1 MFDHYEKEYLGTA
14 KKATADIE
22 LIDQLLP
29 GVEREATIKRAGEGI
44 TAAEEIVQGMEM
56 EARSMT
62 GEAKQQLA
70 AKAKDYK
77 KSIADMRAKLNAAK
91 TSGKAEKSARDE
103 LLRSSDPT
111 LRMEADSQRSR
122 LMATNERLN
131 NASDKIRGAVQ
142 TALETEKIGESIL
155 SDLADQRATIAH
167 ARGTLAG
174 TMSGLDKSKKM
185 LQGMGRRAL
194 KNKVLMYV
202 VIATLIIMIMFIVYC
217 ACAARVPSV
226 PCPFGLGE
234 ALGWAAP
241 LEALG
246 WGSLALAHHG
256 PALAHYGAHKRTR
269 PHLPSRMLLRQ
280 SNSSIHRRSRTRR
293 PLRGR
298 RRHRRHRRSC
308 RRRGELNS
316 TQPPSYLV
324 PGEIDNTIPRSTD
337 YMYSGSTLCH
347 VRHRV
352 HVCQYVSPGPAEYR
366 VCWLKPV
373 NVAVR
378 VG

>member
-1 MFDHYEKEYLGTA
+1 MCHNERHGTLPHLVDANTNVRMPRADIDGLFASLPVQKMFDHYEKEYLGTA

-111 LRMEADSQRSR
+111 LRMEADNQRSR

-226 PCPFGLGE
+226 PCPFGLGR
-234 ALGWAAP
+234 GP
-241 LEALG
+241 RVG
-246 WGSLALAHHG
+246 IPFGGPRVGS
-256 PALAHYGAHKRTR
+256 PALAHYGAHKHTR
-269 PHLPSRMLLRQ
+269 AHLPSRTLLRQ
-280 SNSSIHRRSRTRR
+280 SNSSIHRRSRNRR

-298 RRHRRHRRSC
+298 RRHRLRRRP
-308 RRRGELNS
+308 RRNLRGELNS
-316 TQPPSYLV
+316 TQL
-324 PGEIDNTIPRSTD
+324 NSTAI
-337 YMYSGSTLCH
+337 
-347 VRHRV
+347 
-352 HVCQYVSPGPAEYR
+352 VSCARGD
-366 VCWLKPV
+366 
-373 NVAVR
+373 
-378 VG
+378 

>member
-1 MFDHYEKEYLGTA
+1 LCHHERHGTLPHLVDANTNVRMPRADIDGLFASLPVQKMFDHYEKEYLGTA

-111 LRMEADSQRSR
+111 LRMEADNQRSR

-226 PCPFGLGE
+226 PCPF
-234 ALGWAAP
+234 
-241 LEALG
+241 
-246 WGSLALAHHG
+246 
-256 PALAHYGAHKRTR
+256 
-269 PHLPSRMLLRQ
+269 
-280 SNSSIHRRSRTRR
+280 
-293 PLRGR
+293 
-298 RRHRRHRRSC
+298 
-308 RRRGELNS
+308 
-316 TQPPSYLV
+316 
-324 PGEIDNTIPRSTD
+324 
-337 YMYSGSTLCH
+337 
-347 VRHRV
+347 
-352 HVCQYVSPGPAEYR
+352 
-366 VCWLKPV
+366 
-373 NVAVR
+373 
-378 VG
+378 

>member
-14 KKATADIE
+14 KKAMADIE

-29 GVEREATIKRAGEGI
+29 GVEREATMKRAGEGI

-77 KSIADMRAKLNAAK
+77 KSTADMRAKLNAAK
-91 TSGKAEKSARDE
+91 TSGKAEKAARDE

-111 LRMEADSQRSR
+111 LRMEADNQRSR

-194 KNKVLMYV
+194 KNKMLMYV
-202 VIATLIIMIMFIVYC
+202 VIATLIIMIGFIVYC

-226 PCPFGLGE
+226 PCPFAAQHSPTMAPIHTHELTGHLARPYGSQLHLYTAE
-234 ALGWAAP
+234 APAAAP
-241 LEALG
+241 SEAAAVAAITVAAEVGGIVATLYIWYRLLLG
-246 WGSLALAHHG
+246 
-256 PALAHYGAHKRTR
+256 
-269 PHLPSRMLLRQ
+269 
-280 SNSSIHRRSRTRR
+280 
-293 PLRGR
+293 
-298 RRHRRHRRSC
+298 
-308 RRRGELNS
+308 
-316 TQPPSYLV
+316 
-324 PGEIDNTIPRSTD
+324 
-337 YMYSGSTLCH
+337 
-347 VRHRV
+347 V
-352 HVCQYVSPGPAEYR
+352 HA
-366 VCWLKPV
+366 
-373 NVAVR
+373 
-378 VG
+378 

>member
-14 KKATADIE
+14 KKAMADIE

-29 GVEREATIKRAGEGI
+29 GVEREATMKRAGEGI

-77 KSIADMRAKLNAAK
+77 KSTADMRAKLNAAK
-91 TSGKAEKSARDE
+91 TSGKAEKAARDE

-111 LRMEADSQRSR
+111 LRMEADNQRSR

-194 KNKVLMYV
+194 KNKMLMYV
-202 VIATLIIMIMFIVYC
+202 VIATLIIMIGFIVYC

-226 PCPFGLGE
+226 PCPL
-234 ALGWAAP
+234 LV
-241 LEALG
+241 
-246 WGSLALAHHG
+246 WGSPSG
-256 PALAHYGAHKRTR
+256 GQPSTR
-269 PHLPSRMLLRQ
+269 PPWRPYTHTSSLAISRAPTAVNYIYTPPKHPPPPPPRPPQLPPLPS
-280 SNSSIHRRSRTRR
+280 
-293 PLRGR
+293 
-298 RRHRRHRRSC
+298 
-308 RRRGELNS
+308 
-316 TQPPSYLV
+316 PP
-324 PGEIDNTIPRSTD
+324 
-337 YMYSGSTLCH
+337 
-347 VRHRV
+347 
-352 HVCQYVSPGPAEYR
+352 
-366 VCWLKPV
+366 K
-373 NVAVR
+373 
-378 VG
+378 

>member
-1 MFDHYEKEYLGTA
+1 MPRADIDGLFASLPVQKMFDHYEKEYLGTA

-111 LRMEADSQRSR
+111 LRMEADNQRSR

-234 ALGWAAP
+234 ALGWPSPLEALGWAAP

-246 WGSLALAHHG
+246 WPSPLEALGWAAQHSHTMAPTNTHELTCHLARSYGSPIHLYTAEAA
-256 PALAHYGAHKRTR
+256 PAA
-269 PHLPSRMLLRQ
+269 PSEAAAV
-280 SNSSIHRRSRTRR
+280 TA
-293 PLRGR
+293 
-298 RRHRRHRRSC
+298 
-308 RRRGELNS
+308 
-316 TQPPSYLV
+316 V
-324 PGEIDNTIPRSTD
+324 PAVPAVIDE
-337 YMYSGSTLCH
+337 
-347 VRHRV
+347 
-352 HVCQYVSPGPAEYR
+352 VS
-366 VCWLKPV
+366 
-373 NVAVR
+373 
-378 VG
+378 